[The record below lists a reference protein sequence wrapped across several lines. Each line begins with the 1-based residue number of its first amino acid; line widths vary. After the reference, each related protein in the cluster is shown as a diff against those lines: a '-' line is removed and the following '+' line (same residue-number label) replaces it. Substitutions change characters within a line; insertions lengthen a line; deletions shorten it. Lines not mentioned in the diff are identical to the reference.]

1 MFLSNPKVLE
11 FCPKFCITFP
21 LPVTSAGFPGER
33 EGCGA
38 GLPGQHPP
46 GWLRPPAAAPAGARP
61 GARAAAKAKPSRTS
75 IQSLPKR
82 LGHMPRPNLKI
93 SLGRYCALP
102 APNRAA
108 ESGGGPGPQAVYSTA
123 HLGATAS
130 SQRWLLKANKLAL
143 VVLGVPLR
151 AVTGNVTSCYSVCT
165 IGLGVPPEESR
176 ALGLGSSQTLS
187 TCLASARLCRVSLNM

>member
-1 MFLSNPKVLE
+1 
-11 FCPKFCITFP
+11 
-21 LPVTSAGFPGER
+21 
-33 EGCGA
+33 
-38 GLPGQHPP
+38 
-46 GWLRPPAAAPAGARP
+46 
-61 GARAAAKAKPSRTS
+61 
-75 IQSLPKR
+75 
-82 LGHMPRPNLKI
+82 MPRPNLKI